1 VLFEKDEVALS
12 PAALVTIGQ
21 QATFLQDNPRITVTI
36 EGHCSEDEGARE
48 GPSVLAQLRANQV
61 RHALNKAGIAD
72 GRIRIVN
79 YGNTRPAVSGESETA
94 REQNRRAVVLR
105 N

>member
-1 VLFEKDEVALS
+1 
-12 PAALVTIGQ
+12 
-21 QATFLQDNPRITVTI
+21 VTI

-61 RHALNKAGIAD
+61 RHALNKAGVAD
-72 GRIRIVN
+72 SRIRTVN
-79 YGNTRPAVSGESETA
+79 YGKTRPAVSGESETA